1 MALAA
6 QQLIIL
12 GIGMAVITLILIA
25 LLIWLYMNREGK

>member
-12 GIGMAVITLILIA
+12 GIGMVIITLILIA